1 MIDPSCQIDNFL
13 AALKA
18 DKRLLNRVGL
28 TQSLPESTWNSLLPT
43 QRSSLISVM
52 RSTRYLIRLLPAV
65 AFLVLCVVQ
74 LEAAK
79 KKKRMKREEIDP
91 LRGLYSILFVMG
103 LVIFIPIALFF
114 YNMAMDP
121 ITPTLMINATNVV
134 KERTLGYLSARK
146 SRRGDSS
153 SHES

>member
-1 MIDPSCQIDNFL
+1 
-13 AALKA
+13 
-18 DKRLLNRVGL
+18 
-28 TQSLPESTWNSLLPT
+28 
-43 QRSSLISVM
+43 M

-65 AFLVLCVVQ
+65 AFLVSCVVQ

-146 SRRGDSS
+146 SRRGDAS